1 MYIELSEDSI
11 MASYQ
16 EPVVWDI
23 DRWYSVVLVR
33 ALRMP
38 FFQEPSLIDQS
49 LEYNK
54 IFIADEFEPNS
65 THYSKI
71 AVKQTPK
78 AVWNKMVLTRA
89 GVKNYISL

>member
-1 MYIELSEDSI
+1 MYIELSVESI

-54 IFIADEFEPNS
+54 IFIADAFEPNS

-78 AVWNKMVLTRA
+78 AVWIRLC
-89 GVKNYISL
+89 

>member
-1 MYIELSEDSI
+1 MYIELSVESI

-23 DRWYSVVLVR
+23 DHWYRVVLVR

-38 FFQEPSLIDQS
+38 FFQAPSLIEQS
-49 LEYNK
+49 LEYNE

-78 AVWNKMVLTRA
+78 AVWIRWC
-89 GVKNYISL
+89 

>member
-1 MYIELSEDSI
+1 MYIELSVESI

-23 DRWYSVVLVR
+23 DRWYSVILVR

-54 IFIADEFEPNS
+54 IFIADAFEQNS

-89 GVKNYISL
+89 GVKNHIAL